1 MMGWYTFLIVMHI
14 IGTALGA
21 GGATISDLSFFRS
34 VRDGKVDRSELDLLK
49 TISTAI
55 WAGFGILVFSGF
67 GFFLLYRIQ
76 SPELGLIYNPK
87 LFAKLTIVLVIFFNG
102 LIMHAKVFP
111 LLGSFV
117 GRPLFNSDFAKRAT
131 IAFTT
136 GAISIISWY
145 SALILG
151 AWRGLDWSYGTIM
164 GIYIA
169 LVAAGIIFANI
180 VGRQVIKKLGANQ
193 L

>member
-1 MMGWYTFLIVMHI
+1 MSWYTFLILAHI

-21 GGATISDLSFFRS
+21 GGAAISDLLFFRS
-34 VRDGKVDRSELDLLK
+34 IRDGKIERNEMELLK
-49 TISTAI
+49 TISMAI

-87 LFAKLTIVLVIFFNG
+87 VLAKITIVLVVLFNG
-102 LIMHAKVFP
+102 LVMHAKVFP
-111 LLGSFV
+111 LLESFV
-117 GRPLFNSDFAKRAT
+117 DKPLFNPDFAKRAT

-136 GAISIISWY
+136 GAVSIISWY

-151 AWRGLDWSYGTIM
+151 VWRGLDLSYWTII
-164 GIYIA
+164 GAYLAVI
-169 LVAAGIIFANI
+169 AAGVIIANV
-180 VGRQVIKKLGANQ
+180 VGRRVIKKLGTNQ